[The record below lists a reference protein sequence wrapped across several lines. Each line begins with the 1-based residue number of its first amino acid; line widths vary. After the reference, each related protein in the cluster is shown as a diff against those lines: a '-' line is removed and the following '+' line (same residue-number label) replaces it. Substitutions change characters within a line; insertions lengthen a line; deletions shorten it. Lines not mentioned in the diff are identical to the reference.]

1 MWVFF
6 RIPFKA
12 WKMGFESEKPSDF
25 MHFFFVKNIKGARG
39 KCCNWRCTISS
50 FYIYFF
56 TASPW
61 TTELAYIINHQGK
74 ILKSW
79 NDNGHTLMIYGL
91 FKFKS
96 FTGTFA
102 LSYPSIDN
110 LKELTFT
117 VLPRLVRP
125 SRLVRPTE

>member
-1 MWVFF
+1 
-6 RIPFKA
+6 
-12 WKMGFESEKPSDF
+12 
-25 MHFFFVKNIKGARG
+25 
-39 KCCNWRCTISS
+39 
-50 FYIYFF
+50 
-56 TASPW
+56 
-61 TTELAYIINHQGK
+61 
-74 ILKSW
+74 
-79 NDNGHTLMIYGL
+79 MIYGL